1 MWKQIGIPDN
11 GESSWDELDEMD
23 DDLNY
28 PYDLYLEKLDDDDSR
43 KIEWD
48 KSKKKLA
55 EEHWKMNEENPY
67 PLNMDSLQHYKNTTD
82 IDYINSW
89 DESTK
94 QKILSMQKKLDDLD
108 QWLEKEEN

>member
-1 MWKQIGIPDN
+1 MRGRFALWKQIGIPDN

-48 KSKKKLA
+48 KSA
-55 EEHWKMNEENPY
+55 GNW
-67 PLNMDSLQHYKNTTD
+67 QKNT
-82 IDYINSW
+82 
-89 DESTK
+89 ER
-94 QKILSMQKKLDDLD
+94 
-108 QWLEKEEN
+108 